1 MLTSSGMFA
10 SLTALPG
17 TALKGTSDVSVQ
29 TDNAARH
36 AKLVHAAQQFE
47 AVMLGEMMKP
57 LGKPS
62 AIGEGDEEQSSS
74 PMQSYGVESVAGA
87 LARSG
92 ALGFANRIVAAVEK
106 TSAKNNSEKNTTV
119 AKVPLTPADNPRG
132 GN

>member
-1 MLTSSGMFA
+1 MMTMAGLYAPAQAIS
-10 SLTALPG
+10 
-17 TALKGTSDVSVQ
+17 GTSDTSVQ
-29 TDNAARH
+29 ADKAARH
-36 AKLVHAAQQFE
+36 ARLLHSAQQFE
-47 AVMLGEMMKP
+47 AVMLSELMKP

-62 AIGEGDEEQSSS
+62 AIGEDDSEQSSS

-106 TSAKNNSEKNTTV
+106 QNAKNNSEISTEI
-119 AKVPLTPADNPRG
+119 AKVPLNSADNPRG

>member
-10 SLTALPG
+10 SLVG
-17 TALKGTSDVSVQ
+17 TQPTSNVSVQ

-62 AIGEGDEEQSSS
+62 AIGEGDDEQSSN
-74 PMQSYGVESVAGA
+74 PMQGYGVEAVAGA

-106 TSAKNNSEKNTTV
+106 QSAKNNSEKT
-119 AKVPLTPADNPRG
+119 ADAPKVPLTSADNPRG